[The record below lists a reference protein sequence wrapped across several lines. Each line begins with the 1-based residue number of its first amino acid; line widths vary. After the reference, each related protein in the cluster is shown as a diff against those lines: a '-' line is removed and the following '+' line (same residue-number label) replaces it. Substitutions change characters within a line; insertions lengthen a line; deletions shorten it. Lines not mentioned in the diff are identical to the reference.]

1 MHGVDDAE
9 GVGELVVED
18 AHGVDDEVLVGDG
31 MADVDKSVRQAFE
44 MAAKIADGEITL
56 LQTMEVL

>member
-1 MHGVDDAE
+1 
-9 GVGELVVED
+9 
-18 AHGVDDEVLVGDG
+18 
-31 MADVDKSVRQAFE
+31 MADVDESVRQAFK